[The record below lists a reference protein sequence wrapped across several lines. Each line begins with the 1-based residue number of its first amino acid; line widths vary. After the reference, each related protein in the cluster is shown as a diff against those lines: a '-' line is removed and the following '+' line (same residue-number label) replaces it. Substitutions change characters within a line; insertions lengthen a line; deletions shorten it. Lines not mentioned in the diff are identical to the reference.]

1 MRTLRYGIPFVFL
14 GSAPLGFALGGAW
27 AYLTMA
33 LSPMVLC
40 GLDLGLGFEPDQP
53 APPEGLGYRAMPRLY
68 IAAQIAVTIW
78 AAIVIARVSTSLV
91 AAIGLTI
98 SVGVTA
104 GIFGI
109 LAAHEMV
116 HRRVAVERGVGLAM
130 LACVGYMH
138 FRIAHIHGHHVR
150 AATPDD
156 PTSARRGESAYRFV
170 LRAVRGQVAEAWTF
184 ETERLRRQGQ
194 PIFGLSNRMLLYLAA
209 ELGLCA
215 AVAALSLRSLVF
227 WIAQAVL
234 AIVLLELFNYIAH
247 YGLARRPAPGGGYER
262 IETRHSWNSSRRMNN
277 WSLFN
282 MGRHSDHHSRPAR
295 SYQRLEPEPGAP
307 ELPTGYAGAILLSLV
322 PPLWRKIMDPRVD
335 VWMGA
340 SGAR

>member
-14 GSAPLGFALGGAW
+14 GSAPLGFELGGAW
-27 AYLTMA
+27 AYLTLA
-33 LSPMVLC
+33 LTPLALC
-40 GLDLGLGFEPDQP
+40 GLDLGLGFEPDRP
-53 APPEGLGYRAMPRLY
+53 APPEGLGYRAMPWLY
-68 IAAQIAVTIW
+68 IAAQIAVTVW
-78 AAIVIARVSTSLV
+78 AAVVIARVSTSLV

-116 HRRVAVERGVGLAM
+116 HRRVAAERGVGLMM

-156 PTSARRGESAYRFV
+156 PTSARRGESAYRFI
-170 LRAVRGQVAEAWTF
+170 LRAVTGQVAEAWAF
-184 ETERLRRQGQ
+184 EAARLSRQGR
-194 PIFGLSNRMLLYLAA
+194 PVFGVSNRMLLYAA
-209 ELGLCA
+209 IELFICA
-215 AVAALSLRSLVF
+215 GVAVFSPRALVF
-227 WIAQAVL
+227 WLAQAAL

-262 IETRHSWNSSRRMNN
+262 MDARHSWNSSRRMNN

-282 MGRHSDHHSRPAR
+282 MGRHSDHHRRPTR

-307 ELPTGYAGAILLSLV
+307 ELPSGYAGAILLSLV

-335 VWMGA
+335 VWMGP
-340 SGAR
+340 SEAR